1 MIKPIMEALEAQETP
16 GSLQKIPTTNELCLI
31 EGELREP
38 QFRFRTIEGLRVAT
52 NMRIEEGVIRTVLE
66 ETGIARQ
73 TDFTSRDGRQL
84 YAPFDQPITLGER
97 LGAVSLINI
106 H

>member
-1 MIKPIMEALEAQETP
+1 MEALEAQETP
-16 GSLQKIPTTNELCLI
+16 GSLQIPTTDEVCLI

-38 QFRFRTIEGLRVAT
+38 QFRFRTIDGLRVAT
-52 NMRIEEGVIRTVLE
+52 NMSIEETAIRAVLE

-73 TDFTSRDGRQL
+73 PGFTTRDGRQL
-84 YAPFDQPITLGER
+84 YAPSDQPITLGER
-97 LGAVSLINI
+97 LGAVGLMNT